1 MGSSA
6 ISGGISRR
14 IPRIPPVVPPLLPR
28 RGQDHRV
35 AVCKQTCTETD
46 SAGSFLRKQIETKS
60 PASITRFLTRTIR
73 AWSSPAHTQKKIFRP
88 GPLPANKRTS
98 GIRGQRSAIQ
108 PRTDRYRSAIQPRTD
123 RYPSAIQPRTDPY
136 RSAIQPRTD
145 RYSGGHSD
153 GDSRVTASNICT
165 HHAPSEDTSF
175 PGSPPPRGL
184 SRTAPTTP
192 DIRRGTAPL
201 TPVIV
206 HAVFG
211 EGS

>member
-73 AWSSPAHTQKKIFRP
+73 AWSSPAHKEYSVRVRSRRINARP
-88 GPLPANKRTS
+88 GSEDNA
-98 GIRGQRSAIQ
+98 Q
-108 PRTDRYRSAIQPRTD
+108 PYNRVQIGTAQPYNRVQIRTDQPYNRVQIDT
-123 RYPSAIQPRTDPY
+123 A
-136 RSAIQPRTD
+136 
-145 RYSGGHSD
+145 G
-153 GDSRVTASNICT
+153 VTAT
-165 HHAPSEDTSF
+165 VTV
-175 PGSPPPRGL
+175 GSPHPTFVL
-184 SRTAPTTP
+184 TTP
-192 DIRRGTAPL
+192 PPKTRHSQAAHHP
-201 TPVIV
+201 
-206 HAVFG
+206 AVSA
-211 EGS
+211 EPRPPPPISAAAQRP